1 MQYDY
6 RCTECNGEITIERSI
21 HDDPKDPTC
30 FVCHISMSRVYDAPV
45 ITFKGSGFYSNG
57 G

>member
-1 MQYDY
+1 MIYDY
-6 RCTECNGEITIERSI
+6 KCSKCEGVLSVERSI